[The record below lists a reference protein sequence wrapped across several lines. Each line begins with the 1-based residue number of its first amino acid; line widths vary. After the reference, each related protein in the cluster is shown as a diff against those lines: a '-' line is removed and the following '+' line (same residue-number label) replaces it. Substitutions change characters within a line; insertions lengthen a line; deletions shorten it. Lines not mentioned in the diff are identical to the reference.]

1 MKTSLSPTTAPA
13 PVQTLNASTLPKL
26 LDPTLHHL
34 RDVTLIA
41 ARSPGRSIRAHRFIL
56 ASASPVLRAS
66 LLTDPGAS
74 ALTLSH
80 ADADALDAALQY
92 VYGRSE
98 AIIQL
103 PTHALWPTLSTCIA
117 YTISAPMEAVQER
130 IIDSINVHNVFY
142 HWGMAE
148 KYHLD
153 MIELHCRNVV
163 KGQFADVA
171 QQPEFLDVGAQRL
184 ARVLRI
190 HDLTVKDED
199 QVFMALERW
208 LAFDV
213 DDRAEQALQLLR
225 LVRLPTMS
233 DLKLLRVCRSPYF
246 GGHNEFYQLLLEALI
261 RRTEVRVVHAP
272 RVKAAV
278 QRKKRE
284 SGRDVDDLSH
294 EDLDSVYRS
303 SHSHVRVRDEQ
314 ISLTTKVTDDGDV
327 EGDADA
333 ENKADASVA
342 KKINRK
348 TTKTI
353 LSSTSISD
361 TTMTQFKPLGISDE
375 QLLQAHPPKQA
386 ANASAESKRGV
397 ARNGGSGGA
406 QLFDYN
412 RREDRTVLFEGMFPL
427 RWYKSVRFRPR
438 SRSAMVFSVV
448 IPKWSRCRRRF
459 ISESRSF
466 LNHKWSVWV
475 DPYSAHGGDDA
486 GDYISIYL
494 CCESELQA
502 TQTVDAR
509 VDFALF
515 VGSSVDEHGMERKV
529 CVGRTF
535 KSHGQAMGFRRHTK
549 RSRLTQQMYVCA
561 ERDELVIGA
570 HIVASG
576 CAEEG
581 GGDGEGQVMRSKLM
595 GWVGSST
602 VEGGRRDSV
611 SDNEVS
617 GWQQGQGMRVSMEDA
632 AGDDEA
638 GMGTAGMGTRGQRGS
653 SRTTTTAKE
662 VLMADNTRAISESIK
677 E

>member
-1 MKTSLSPTTAPA
+1 
-13 PVQTLNASTLPKL
+13 
-26 LDPTLHHL
+26 
-34 RDVTLIA
+34 
-41 ARSPGRSIRAHRFIL
+41 
-56 ASASPVLRAS
+56 
-66 LLTDPGAS
+66 
-74 ALTLSH
+74 
-80 ADADALDAALQY
+80 
-92 VYGRSE
+92 
-98 AIIQL
+98 
-103 PTHALWPTLSTCIA
+103 
-117 YTISAPMEAVQER
+117 MEAVQER

-213 DDRAEQALQLLR
+213 DARAEQALQLLR

-272 RVKAAV
+272 RVKAVV
-278 QRKKRE
+278 QRRKRE
-284 SGRDVDDLSH
+284 SGRDVDDPSL

-303 SHSHVRVRDEQ
+303 QHVRVREEQ
-314 ISLTTKVTDDGDV
+314 LSVMTKVTDDG
-327 EGDADA
+327 GDGDGDA
-333 ENKADASVA
+333 ENKEDASVA

-348 TTKTI
+348 TTSTI
-353 LSSTSISD
+353 LSSTSTSD
-361 TTMTQFKPLGISDE
+361 KTTMTQFKPLGISDE

-386 ANASAESKRGV
+386 TDASGESKRGI
-397 ARNGGSGGA
+397 ARSGNDGGSGA
-406 QLFDYN
+406 AEVFDYN

-438 SRSAMVFSVV
+438 SRSAMLFSVV

-475 DPYSAHGGDDA
+475 DPYSTHSGDDA

-549 RSRLTQQMYVCA
+549 RSRLTQHMYVCA

-570 HIVASG
+570 HIVG
-576 CAEEG
+576 CGSVEG
-581 GGDGEGQVMRSKLM
+581 GGGVDGGGNEGGHAMRSKLM
-595 GWVGSST
+595 GWVGNRSSSS
-602 VEGGRRDSV
+602 GDAGRRDSV
-611 SDNEVS
+611 SGNEVS
-617 GWQQGQGMRVSMEDA
+617 GWQQQEQEQGEVGVGMSMEDD
-632 AGDDEA
+632 AGVDDA
-638 GMGTAGMGTRGQRGS
+638 GTGGGQRGS
-653 SRTTTTAKE
+653 GRRTKVRATAKE
-662 VLMADNTRAISESIK
+662 VLMADNTRAISESVK
-677 E
+677 EL

>member
-1 MKTSLSPTTAPA
+1 MKTSLSHPPTASAPTPSPG

-92 VYGRSE
+92 VYGRNE

-190 HDLTVKDED
+190 HDLSVKDED

-213 DDRAEQALQLLR
+213 DARAEQALQLLR

-272 RVKAAV
+272 RVKAVV

-284 SGRDVDDLSH
+284 SGRDVDDPSH
-294 EDLDSVYRS
+294 DDLDSVHRS
-303 SHSHVRVRDEQ
+303 PHSHVRVRDEQ
-314 ISLTTKVTDDGDV
+314 FSVTTKVTDDG
-327 EGDADA
+327 EGDGNADA
-333 ENKADASVA
+333 ENKEDLSAS

-348 TTKTI
+348 TTCTI
-353 LSSTSISD
+353 LSSTTTSD
-361 TTMTQFKPLGISDE
+361 TTMIQFKPLGISDE

-386 ANASAESKRGV
+386 ADVSAESTKRGV
-397 ARNGGSGGA
+397 TRNGSDGGSGA
-406 QLFDYN
+406 AELFDYN

-438 SRSAMVFSVV
+438 SQSAMVFSVV

-576 CAEEG
+576 
-581 GGDGEGQVMRSKLM
+581 
-595 GWVGSST
+595 
-602 VEGGRRDSV
+602 
-611 SDNEVS
+611 
-617 GWQQGQGMRVSMEDA
+617 
-632 AGDDEA
+632 
-638 GMGTAGMGTRGQRGS
+638 
-653 SRTTTTAKE
+653 
-662 VLMADNTRAISESIK
+662 
-677 E
+677 